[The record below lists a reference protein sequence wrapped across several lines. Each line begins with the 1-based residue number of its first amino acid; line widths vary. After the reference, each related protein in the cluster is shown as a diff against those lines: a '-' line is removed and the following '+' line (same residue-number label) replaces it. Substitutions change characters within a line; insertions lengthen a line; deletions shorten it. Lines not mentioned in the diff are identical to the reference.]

1 MIRTI
6 AKLRAPWFGGKAT
19 IQFVKNFRRMKPA
32 HRMSLLEQ
40 VMKQLREEY
49 DIAKAHHRCEVV
61 HEDARNA
68 DAATLR
74 AQPVSPLP
82 N

>member
-19 IQFVKNFRRMKPA
+19 VRFVKNFRRMRPA
-32 HRMSLLEQ
+32 DRMSILSQ
-40 VMKQLREEY
+40 CMKQLREEY
-49 DIAKAHHRCEVV
+49 DLAESHRRIEVV

-68 DAATLR
+68 EAATLR
-74 AQPVSPLP
+74 AETA
-82 N
+82 